1 MFNRLSCWN
10 GGLVMKIFCERLKEL
25 RKEENLSAK
34 ALGDILQVS
43 DSTIIRWENEDRIPS
58 IEQLKKI
65 AIYFKVS
72 ADYLIGLED

>member
-1 MFNRLSCWN
+1 
-10 GGLVMKIFCERLKEL
+10 MKVFCERLKEL
-25 RKEENLSAK
+25 RLEENLSAK
-34 ALGDILQVS
+34 QLGKILEVS
-43 DSTIIRWENEDRIPS
+43 DSTIVRWENEDRIPS

>member
-1 MFNRLSCWN
+1 
-10 GGLVMKIFCERLKEL
+10 MKTFSERLKEL
-25 RKEENLSAK
+25 RLEENLSAK
-34 ALGDILQVS
+34 QLGKILEVS
-43 DSTIIRWENEDRIPS
+43 DSTIVRWENEDRIPS

>member
-1 MFNRLSCWN
+1 
-10 GGLVMKIFCERLKEL
+10 MKIFGERLREL
-25 RKEENLSAK
+25 RTEANLSAK
-34 ALGDILQVS
+34 ELAKELYTS
-43 DSTIIRWENEDRIPS
+43 DASIIRWENNQINPS

>member
-1 MFNRLSCWN
+1 
-10 GGLVMKIFCERLKEL
+10 MKVFCERLKEL
-25 RKEENLSAK
+25 RSDEGLSAK
-34 ALGDILQVS
+34 QLGKILEVS